1 MEAAAVCVVWSRPL
15 VDGGLGS
22 CGGVGPAGR
31 VQLVVGDGPPVLLG
45 SAGGQVLGP
54 HT

>member
-1 MEAAAVCVVWSRPL
+1 MEAATVVWRRPL

-22 CGGVGPAGR
+22 SSGMGPAGR